1 MLTHVCDPIE
11 AVSLDSKS
19 RSDRP
24 EKFSDRDT
32 VTSDESN
39 VNESNLQEFEGVN
52 VSTGRTGQ
60 NGGGTNA
67 VSKRACLLRCMRML
81 ILHYHIATHSS
92 RGRW

>member
-1 MLTHVCDPIE
+1 MVIRLYDPLE

-60 NGGGTNA
+60 NGGGTNP
-67 VSKRACLLRCMRML
+67 VSRRVCL
-81 ILHYHIATHSS
+81 IL
-92 RGRW
+92 